1 MKKMIFGFMAVMGM
15 TLVTACGTASADEGF
30 NVGARI
36 SVLSR
41 ESGSG
46 TRGAFVEILNIEE
59 SNADGTRRDLTT
71 VEATIAPRT
80 DVMMVNVSNDINAIG
95 YISLGSLNDSI
106 RALAIDGVQPTAEN
120 VRNGSYVVSR
130 PFNIVFGEELTEVAY
145 DFLNFILSSDGQAV
159 VAQNYIEAH
168 ANAQS
173 HITNEASGTVTVSG
187 STSVAPVMN
196 LLREAY
202 ELINPNATI
211 EVQSTGSSAGITSV
225 IDGVSDIGMVSR
237 DLRESELAV
246 LESDVLGLDGIVII
260 VNNNNDF
267 YNLSSEQVRNIF
279 IGEYVRWSDID

>member
-1 MKKMIFGFMAVMGM
+1 MKKTILGLISSM
-15 TLVTACGTASADEGF
+15 LLLSACGTASADEGF
-30 NVGARI
+30 NTGARI

-80 DVMMVNVSNDINAIG
+80 DVMMVNTSNDINAIG
-95 YISLGSLNDSI
+95 YISLGSLNDTV
-106 RALAIDGVQPTAEN
+106 RALSIDGVTPTAEN
-120 VRNGSYVVSR
+120 VRNGSYVVAR
-130 PFNIVFGEELTEVAY
+130 PFNIVFGEYLTDVAY
-145 DFLNFILSSDGQAV
+145 DFLNFILSYEGQAV
-159 VAQNYIEAH
+159 VAINYIEAH
-168 ANAQS
+168 ANAQPHTS
-173 HITNEASGTVTVSG
+173 NQASGTVTVSG

-202 ELINPNATI
+202 EIINPNATI

-237 DLRESELAV
+237 DLRDSESAV
-246 LESDVLGLDGIVII
+246 LQTDVLGLDGIVII
-260 VNNNNDF
+260 VNNDNYF
-267 YNLSSEQVRNIF
+267 HNLSSEQVRNIF
-279 IGEYVRWSDID
+279 IGEYVRWSDLG